1 MIKTDPITDEI
12 IYPSSDGKRMA
23 ENTKQFDL
31 IVYLKLGIDN
41 LFPKNENVF
50 VASDLLWYPVQG
62 RPDIC
67 TAPDVMVALGR
78 PQGDRMSYQQ
88 WKEADI
94 APQVVFEI
102 LSPSNTPSEMNKK
115 LLFYDRYG
123 VQEYYV
129 YDPDNVEFFAYL
141 RTEKRLVV
149 VQENLQGFKSPLLGI
164 EFEIEN
170 EQLKAYYAN
179 GFPFLTF
186 REISESREREYQERI
201 KAEQALLLS
210 EQALL
215 LSEQERNELLVEK
228 QRLMDLLKNAGIKID

>member
-1 MIKTDPITDEI
+1 MIKTDPITADCRPDEI

-31 IVYLKLGIDN
+31 IVYLKLGIDY
-41 LFPKNENVF
+41 LFASDENIF
-50 VASDLLWYPVQG
+50 VASDLLWYPVKG

-67 TAPDVMVALGR
+67 AAPDLMIAMGR
-78 PQGDRMSYQQ
+78 QKGDRMSYQQ
-88 WKEADI
+88 WKEGDI

-123 VQEYYV
+123 VLEYYI
-129 YDPDNVEFFAYL
+129 YDPDNVDFFAYIRDNGKL
-141 RTEKRLVV
+141 SV

-170 EQLKAYYAN
+170 GELKAYYPN
-179 GFPFLTF
+179 SFPFLTF
-186 REISESREREYQERI
+186 QEIGESREREYKQRVAVEKENERL
-201 KAEQALLLS
+201 K
-210 EQALL
+210 
-215 LSEQERNELLVEK
+215 ELLR
-228 QRLMDLLKNAGIKID
+228 QSGIKFD